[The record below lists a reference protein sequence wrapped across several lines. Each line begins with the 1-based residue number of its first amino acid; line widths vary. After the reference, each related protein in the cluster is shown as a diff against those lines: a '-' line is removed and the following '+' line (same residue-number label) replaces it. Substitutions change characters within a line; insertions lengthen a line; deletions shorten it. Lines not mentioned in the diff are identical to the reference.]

1 MLTESQIEYCLA
13 KIRVQLTMTTVGIR
27 PNIDMLIGLVKQTIA
42 EAYDDN
48 SVDESSS
55 VYELGLDDR
64 TATLLDNA
72 GYSTIRSVTQAN
84 TKEIMQIKQV
94 GVGMLEELRARL
106 SVRGLKLRG
115 DPSNAELRLIHK
127 RNVAEARQA
136 AQTAIVE
143 TVP

>member
-1 MLTESQIEYCLA
+1 MLTESQIEFCLS
-13 KIRVQLTMTTVGIR
+13 KIRVQLTMTTAGIR
-27 PNIDMLIGLVKQTIA
+27 PNIDMLVGLIKQTIA
-42 EAYDDN
+42 EAYDDHR
-48 SVDESSS
+48 VDESAS

-84 TKEIMQIKQV
+84 TKDIMQIKQV

-106 SVRGLKLRG
+106 VVRGLKLRG

-127 RNVAEARQA
+127 RKVAESR
-136 AQTAIVE
+136 QTAIAE
-143 TVP
+143 TVL